1 MRAPVLAFLVVLGGG
16 AGFWLVSSGDAASP
30 VGKGGA
36 AAPASRC
43 EAALAGGG
51 DNQPRAI
58 ARARAGRN
66 VPRFREL
73 PVSTT
78 QPTPSAPGPETFA
91 EAKAGSMQAI
101 DEVAD
106 KLGLDAA
113 KTAEIK
119 SAIAR
124 TIDARAARVAAAVAS
139 GRPWQEE
146 LERSQE
152 TDQVELRRLLGPTL
166 VAQMDQLFA
175 SEEAVQ

>member
-1 MRAPVLAFLVVLGGG
+1 MRARVLALLVVLGGG
-16 AGFWLVSSGDAASP
+16 AGLWLASSPDAASP
-30 VGKGGA
+30 TVDSGA
-36 AAPASRC
+36 SAPASPC
-43 EAALAGGG
+43 EAALAGRG
-51 DNQPRAI
+51 DNQPR

-66 VPRFREL
+66 VPRFRDL

-78 QPTPSAPGPETFA
+78 QPPPSPPAPEVFA
-91 EAKAGSMQAI
+91 EAKTGSMQAI

-106 KLGLDAA
+106 KLGLDAT

-119 SAIAR
+119 AAIAR

-139 GRPWQEE
+139 GQPWQEE

-152 TDQVELRRLLGPTL
+152 ADQVELRRLLGPTL